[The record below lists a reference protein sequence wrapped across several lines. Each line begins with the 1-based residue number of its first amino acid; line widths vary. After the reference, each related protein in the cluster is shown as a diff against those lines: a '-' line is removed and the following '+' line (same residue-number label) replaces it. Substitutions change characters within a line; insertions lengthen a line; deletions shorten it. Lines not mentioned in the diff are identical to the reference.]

1 MHVTFSEQE
10 LYDFCWE
17 LQARRSVLRTEAKET
32 NKKIPNLKES
42 IRELLVLKLKDGSF
56 NS

>member
-10 LYDFCWE
+10 LYDFCWV
-17 LQARRSVLRTEAKET
+17 LQARRSVLRTEAKDT

-42 IRELLVLKLKDGSF
+42 IRELLILKLKDGSF
-56 NS
+56 R